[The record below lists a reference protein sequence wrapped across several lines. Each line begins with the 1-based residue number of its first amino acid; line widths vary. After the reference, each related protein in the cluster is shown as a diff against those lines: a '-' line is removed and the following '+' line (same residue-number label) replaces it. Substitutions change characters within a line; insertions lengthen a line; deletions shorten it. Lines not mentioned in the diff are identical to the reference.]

1 MSRSKTRYSRPGR
14 IRRRA
19 PKINLLAVK
28 ISLFVGLIMALAV
41 SLVEFLFWDWSW
53 IGTIVIIVVASSSA
67 YAATV
72 KHAAHRLDF
81 VRSALKK
88 IRKGTFEPLDLA
100 AELKGDEINDLI
112 RQVYRTGQVVDR
124 EFEELKNLEHYRRDF
139 IGNVSHELKTP
150 IFAIRGFAET
160 LLDGA
165 LEDEQVR
172 YEFVE
177 KIVRNADRLANLAQD
192 LSEISRLETGQKAMN
207 IQSFSVQRWIDDVI
221 DSVAPMAA
229 ASEITLETKI
239 SNTLPAALG
248 DALQLR
254 QVLTNLVVNAIKYS
268 NPGKNVL
275 IKATLSRNEAI
286 TISVQDQGIG
296 VSKQHISRLTERFF
310 RVDKSRSRVGGG
322 TGLGRSIVK
331 HVLAAH
337 NKVLYIKSTPGKG
350 STFQFELDT
359 ATESVY

>member
-1 MSRSKTRYSRPGR
+1 MSRSTTRYSRPGR
-14 IRRRA
+14 IKRRS

-28 ISLFVGLIMALAV
+28 ISLFVGLIMALVV

-72 KHAAHRLDF
+72 KHAAQRLDF
-81 VRSALKK
+81 VRMALKK

-112 RQVYRTGQVVDR
+112 RQVYRTGRVVDK
-124 EFEELKNLEHYRRDF
+124 EFEELRNLENYRRDF

-239 SNTLPAALG
+239 SSTLPSALG

-275 IKATLSRNEAI
+275 VKAAMSRNETI

-296 VSKQHISRLTERFF
+296 VSKQHIGRLTERFF
-310 RVDKSRSRVGGG
+310 RVDKSRSRLGGG
-322 TGLGRSIVK
+322 TGLGLSIVK
-331 HVLAAH
+331 HILAAH
-337 NKVLYIKSTPGKG
+337 NKVLHIKSTPGKG
-350 STFQFELDT
+350 STFQFELDP
-359 ATESVY
+359 ATDPIK